1 MFFYCII
8 SKRVVSSA
16 RNEVFSS
23 LFPLLTHVA
32 YDYKKKLID
41 RILEEDHLNGDVV
54 AEVA

>member
-1 MFFYCII
+1 M
-8 SKRVVSSA
+8 VSSA